1 MVRGVEGMR
10 AAILALA
17 AFGLV
22 GCVTSEEGVP
32 DPYRYKGRNGGLGT
46 WCRNTVEHQVYEVD
60 SLATCVDGSAPRLAR
75 VEWLT
80 RGDNCNTVE
89 IEDVVGGFSGIQRY
103 FGCARLI
110 EGVRGDE

>member
-1 MVRGVEGMR
+1 MR

-32 DPYRYKGRNGGLGT
+32 DPHRYKGRNGGLGT

-80 RGDNCNTVE
+80 RGENCNTADIDE
-89 IEDVVGGFSGIQRY
+89 VVGGFSGIRRY
-103 FGCARLI
+103 FGCVRPIDA
-110 EGVRGDE
+110 VRGDE